1 MKNASERAVA
11 RDDISVKLDAQTAR
25 KAKLVATNRGITL
38 AEYLTS
44 IVEPVATRD
53 LKEEMGRM
61 IDATPKPTRSPK
73 SSAK

>member
-44 IVEPVATRD
+44 IVEPVVTRD

-61 IDATPKPTRSPK
+61 IDSTPKPPRSPK